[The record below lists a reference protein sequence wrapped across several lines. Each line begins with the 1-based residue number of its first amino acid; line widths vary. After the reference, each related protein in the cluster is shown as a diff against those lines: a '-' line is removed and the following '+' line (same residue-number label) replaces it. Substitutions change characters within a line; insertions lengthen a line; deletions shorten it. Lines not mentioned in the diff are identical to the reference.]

1 VDVVE
6 EIRFEVPEK
15 AQYKCNKLLN
25 IILTLN
31 AYLCKGNMP
40 FCMCLF
46 EESLS
51 VNDMSWKILSQRG
64 TFDND
69 L

>member
-31 AYLCKGNMP
+31 AYLCK
-40 FCMCLF
+40 
-46 EESLS
+46 
-51 VNDMSWKILSQRG
+51 MSWKILSQRG